1 MQTTATLAEP
11 PSDRESAGTRP
22 AARCWLAAAAW
33 VVGGLALFALFLRI
47 SLSSQVN
54 SDGAINELQAWDLL
68 HGNVLL
74 RGWRIADA
82 NFYFLELPLNAIT
95 AAVFGLGN
103 FAAHVASAL
112 TYLFVA
118 VLAVAL
124 VVTGS
129 RGTAR
134 VARCAVVIMV
144 LAAPLLTM
152 ASLRL
157 VLEEPDHIGT
167 SVFILGSFLLID
179 RVPARRF
186 TAPVLC
192 LILVMGQFS
201 DMAVRYVAV
210 PAVVLA
216 CGYRAT
222 VARRLRSPD
231 TALVAA
237 AVASVPLAMALSAMV
252 VRLGGFTA
260 LAPWAH
266 VAPAR
271 AWPRDVAVTWDNL
284 RLLFGAVHASGTK
297 MGVIGF
303 AFGLACLLAA
313 VFGLGWVVCRWPRAS
328 RAEHLLCVA
337 IVCNLCVDAIS
348 TAAKPGYAHE
358 LAVILPCGAVL
369 AARAIVPARISFPP
383 AAFVALTL
391 SVLAAITPLASA
403 AAAPPARPSTGPVT
417 TWLEA
422 HGLRYGIANYWL
434 AASGTLQT
442 GDRVQ
447 IRTVDLRKTI
457 PGAGREPVTT
467 DYQVEPS
474 WYNPSLHDATFVIAD
489 PRAGFP
495 AAIYERAFGRP
506 AATHTVGLYTVLI
519 YRTNLLRLL
528 TRWPLRN

>member
-22 AARCWLAAAAW
+22 AARCWLAVAAW

-124 VVTGS
+124 GVTGS

-134 VARCAVVIMV
+134 AVRCAVVIMV
-144 LAAPLLTM
+144 LAAPLLTT

-192 LILVMGQFS
+192 LILMMGQFS

-231 TALVAA
+231 TA
-237 AVASVPLAMALSAMV
+237 
-252 VRLGGFTA
+252 T
-260 LAPWAH
+260 
-266 VAPAR
+266 
-271 AWPRDVAVTWDNL
+271 
-284 RLLFGAVHASGTK
+284 
-297 MGVIGF
+297 
-303 AFGLACLLAA
+303 
-313 VFGLGWVVCRWPRAS
+313 
-328 RAEHLLCVA
+328 
-337 IVCNLCVDAIS
+337 
-348 TAAKPGYAHE
+348 
-358 LAVILPCGAVL
+358 
-369 AARAIVPARISFPP
+369 
-383 AAFVALTL
+383 
-391 SVLAAITPLASA
+391 
-403 AAAPPARPSTGPVT
+403 
-417 TWLEA
+417 
-422 HGLRYGIANYWL
+422 
-434 AASGTLQT
+434 
-442 GDRVQ
+442 
-447 IRTVDLRKTI
+447 
-457 PGAGREPVTT
+457 
-467 DYQVEPS
+467 
-474 WYNPSLHDATFVIAD
+474 
-489 PRAGFP
+489 
-495 AAIYERAFGRP
+495 
-506 AATHTVGLYTVLI
+506 
-519 YRTNLLRLL
+519 
-528 TRWPLRN
+528 

>member
-1 MQTTATLAEP
+1 MDLQATATLAEP
-11 PSDRESAGTRP
+11 PSDREGAGTRP

-33 VVGGLALFALFLRI
+33 VAGTFALFALFLRI

-54 SDGAINELQAWDLL
+54 SDGAVNGLQAWDLL

-74 RGWRIADA
+74 RGWWFADV
-82 NFYFLELPLNAIT
+82 NFYFFELPLNAIT

-192 LILVMGQFS
+192 LILMAGQFS
-201 DMAVRYVAV
+201 DMTVRYVAV

-216 CGYRAT
+216 CGYRAMA
-222 VARRLRSPD
+222 ARRLRSAD
-231 TALVAA
+231 TALVVA
-237 AVASVPLAMALSAMV
+237 AVASVPLAMALSAMF

-260 LAPWAH
+260 RPPWAQ
-266 VAPAR
+266 VA
-271 AWPRDVAVTWDNL
+271 
-284 RLLFGAVHASGTK
+284 ASCRGH
-297 MGVIGF
+297 
-303 AFGLACLLAA
+303 
-313 VFGLGWVVCRWPRAS
+313 LGQHPRAVRRGTRIRHQDGRRGIRL
-328 RAEHLLCVA
+328 RAGLPAGRRVRSGVGGVPVA
-337 IVCNLCVDAIS
+337 AGE
-348 TAAKPGYAHE
+348 PG
-358 LAVILPCGAVL
+358 
-369 AARAIVPARISFPP
+369 R
-383 AAFVALTL
+383 
-391 SVLAAITPLASA
+391 ASA
-403 AAAPPARPSTGPVT
+403 VRRDRLQPWRRRDLHGGHARPGP
-417 TWLEA
+417 
-422 HGLRYGIANYWL
+422 
-434 AASGTLQT
+434 
-442 GDRVQ
+442 
-447 IRTVDLRKTI
+447 
-457 PGAGREPVTT
+457 
-467 DYQVEPS
+467 
-474 WYNPSLHDATFVIAD
+474 
-489 PRAGFP
+489 
-495 AAIYERAFGRP
+495 
-506 AATHTVGLYTVLI
+506 
-519 YRTNLLRLL
+519 
-528 TRWPLRN
+528 

>member
-22 AARCWLAAAAW
+22 AARCWLAVAAW

-124 VVTGS
+124 AVTGS

-134 VARCAVVIMV
+134 AVRCAVVIMV
-144 LAAPLLTM
+144 LAAPLLTT

-192 LILVMGQFS
+192 LILMMGQFS

-266 VAPAR
+266 VAPAGT
-271 AWPRDVAVTWDNL
+271 WPRHVAVTWDNL

-297 MGVIGF
+297 MGVIGI
-303 AFGLACLLAA
+303 AFGLACLLAV

-337 IVCNLCVDAIS
+337 IVCNLGVDVIS

-434 AASGTLQT
+434 AASGTLQA
-442 GDRVQ
+442 GDRIQ

-474 WYNPSLHDATFVIAD
+474 WYDPSLHDATFVIAD

-528 TRWPLRN
+528 THWPLRN